1 MKPRTVLFLPALWR
15 IRMSVDYSYG
25 YYGGM
30 EDRTRSRYGTAS
42 SKKIEKGLKRLLILA
57 GIILIAQLIW
67 LFGISPCIP
76 FTTVEVRGFDGLD
89 GVQALAIA
97 NIAEGASYIT
107 VNAKDAQQRLA
118 SHHLVESARV
128 IKRFP
133 DRLSIFLEPRRAV
146 AVSLAEI
153 DGRQAFLCIDR
164 HGVVFKVNDNAAQ
177 AQHLPVLSGLVFENP
192 SLGMRLP
199 ASLVPLLE
207 NISRIHDS
215 SPELLAALSEIKI
228 NRKAY
233 DDYDIVLYLVHSSIR
248 IRLENNLT
256 EDTLRY
262 VLLMLDVFESRF
274 PKPEEIDFR
283 SSMGSYKIK
292 EAPSGK

>member
-1 MKPRTVLFLPALWR
+1 MKPRAVLLPTALWR

-25 YYGGM
+25 YYSGM

-67 LFGISPCIP
+67 LFGVSPCIP
-76 FTTVEVRGFDGLD
+76 FTTVEVHGFDGLD
-89 GVQALAIA
+89 GTQALAVA
-97 NIAEGASYIT
+97 NIPEGAAFIT
-107 VNAKDAQQRLA
+107 VNVKDAQQRLA
-118 SHHLVESARV
+118 SHPLVESARV

-133 DRLSIFLEPRRAV
+133 DRLSIFLEPRRAA

-153 DGRQAFLCIDR
+153 NGRQVFLCIDR
-164 HGVVFKVNDNAAQ
+164 HGVVFKINDNAAQ
-177 AQHLPVLSGLVFENP
+177 AQNLPVLSGLVFERP
-192 SLGMRLP
+192 SMGMRLS
-199 ASLVPLLE
+199 AALVPLLE
-207 NISRIHDS
+207 DISRIHDS
-215 SPELLAALSEIKI
+215 SPELLAALSEIRI
-228 NRKAY
+228 NHKAY
-233 DDYDIVLYLVHSSIR
+233 DDYDIVLYPVHSSIR

-283 SSMGSYKIK
+283 SSLGSYKIK
-292 EAPSGK
+292 GASFGE